1 MFKNVGKK
9 IRVLSVILAI
19 LCFAALLALGVW
31 CLLSALADGVD
42 ETLKA
47 AGLQGAVICGVAAVI
62 APWLFLIPYGFGLVV
77 TASEKQAED
86 EKEIKEML
94 RHALAEGLL
103 SDEIARKTAL
113 AQEKVLG
120 RLQMQA
126 PQAAQTRS
134 AQAPVQ
140 RFVTEPVEAPAEEP
154 AAAQQ
159 VESAP
164 EPVVAESAVEPA
176 AEAPAPIEDEVP
188 AVQVEDVTPAPQAEA
203 PAAAPKKA
211 PAAPKKAVAPKKAT
225 PTATAQPLR
234 PIGHDEETF

>member
-1 MFKNVGKK
+1 MFKNVGKT

-19 LCFAALLALGVW
+19 LCFVALLTLGVF
-31 CLLSALADGVD
+31 CLLRAMGEGVD

-47 AGLQGAVICGVAAVI
+47 AGIQGAAICGAAAVI
-62 APWLFLIPYGFGLVV
+62 VPWLFFIPYGIGRMV
-77 TASEKQAED
+77 TAVEKQAED

-103 SDEIARKTAL
+103 SDEIARKTAQ

-126 PQAAQTRS
+126 PQAAQNRS
-134 AQAPVQ
+134 GQAPVQ

-154 AAAQQ
+154 AAAQNTTTASQ
-159 VESAP
+159 P
-164 EPVVAESAVEPA
+164 KPVIAPA
-176 AEAPAPIEDEVP
+176 AEEAPAPIEDEVP
-188 AVQVEDVTPAPQAEA
+188 AVQVEDVTPAPQPEA
-203 PAAAPKKA
+203 PAPAETEKKA

>member
-1 MFKNVGKK
+1 MFKNVGKT
-9 IRVLSVILAI
+9 IRILSVILAI
-19 LCFAALLALGVW
+19 LCFVALLALGVF
-31 CLLSALADGVD
+31 CLLRALADGVD
-42 ETLKA
+42 ETLKT
-47 AGLQGAVICGVAAVI
+47 AGIQGAVICGVAAVI
-62 APWLFLIPYGFGLVV
+62 VPWLFFALYGFGLVV

-103 SDEIARKTAL
+103 SDEIARKTAQ

-126 PQAAQTRS
+126 PQTAQNRGT
-134 AQAPVQ
+134 QAPVQ

-154 AAAQQ
+154 EKRPAA
-159 VESAP
+159 VP
-164 EPVVAESAVEPA
+164 EPVIAESAVEATA
-176 AEAPAPIEDEVP
+176 AEAPAETEDEIP
-188 AVQVEDVTPAPQAEA
+188 TIQAEDAATAAETPTPAEAEKKTA
-203 PAAAPKKA
+203 PPAPRKTT
-211 PAAPKKAVAPKKAT
+211 APKKAT